1 LILLSDRTSE
11 VSEAMWELDRRFGL
25 DLSVPDQRSIASAI
39 GSAPAGGLTVAT
51 IVAAFASRGVK
62 PPPRT
67 YAKALVARVE
77 TIAPR
82 ADLLDVL
89 VEYRRFAIRELSGQ
103 FGGKTTGR
111 EEELR
116 NNLLT
121 FLPERGYTEARSGR
135 GRTDIL
141 LPNPKRIIEV
151 KVWTTRLVY
160 EDGLVEL
167 GRYIHTENAEAAYVV
182 VFGDREPLPEIVDDH
197 TTAIAER
204 RPIEGI
210 VVPVVVVPFEVD
222 QASKAAGNA
231 RRRARAGHR

>member
-1 LILLSDRTSE
+1 
-11 VSEAMWELDRRFGL
+11 
-25 DLSVPDQRSIASAI
+25 VPDQRSIATVV
-39 GSAPAGGLTVAT
+39 GSAPAGSVTVAA
-51 IVAAFASRGVK
+51 VLSAFTSRGVK
-62 PPPRT
+62 SPSRA
-67 YAKALVARVE
+67 YAKALIARVDM
-77 TIAPR
+77 IAPR
-82 ADLLDVL
+82 PDLIDVL

-103 FGGKTTGR
+103 FGGKTTGC

-141 LPNPKRIIEV
+141 LPKPKRIIEV
-151 KVWTTRLVY
+151 KVWTTALAY

-167 GRYIHTENAEAAYVV
+167 GRYIHTENAEAAYMV
-182 VFGDREPLPEIVDDH
+182 VFGDREPLPGIVADH
-197 TTAIAER
+197 KTAVAQER
-204 RPIEGI
+204 AIEGL

-231 RRRARAGHR
+231 RRRSRAVR